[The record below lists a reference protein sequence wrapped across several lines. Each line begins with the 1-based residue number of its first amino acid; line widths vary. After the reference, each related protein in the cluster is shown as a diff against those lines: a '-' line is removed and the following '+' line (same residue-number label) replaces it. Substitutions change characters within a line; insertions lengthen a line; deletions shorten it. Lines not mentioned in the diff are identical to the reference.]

1 MKSKQNISIIVGII
15 IALIIITSVTISNPQ
30 LIDRAFYRMGF
41 QEQVCSPIV
50 DERFQSENITNIAAV
65 GDFGITE
72 NSVKTLKNIQSSNPE
87 VILIAGDL
95 GQSTAKE
102 WIELSEFMDKDKMYI
117 ALGDSDLVERNDY
130 LKHSGLNNDYYSFDY
145 QNIHFL
151 AISTNEEKN
160 DELGIISDT
169 IQLDFIRADLNNAA
183 DNPRTDWLIVF
194 LHHPMYTSTPNL
206 YSMDL
211 RNLLQPTFDLYG
223 VDLVING
230 HKHAYERTNP
240 VIFNSIVTD
249 SENCSYDAPDGQIYL
264 TVGTGGHSHS
274 IFKQKQAWSVIQNHN
289 DYGFLNVKLLND
301 GKTLYGE
308 FVSNTG
314 KVMDVFQI
322 NLNNNSIKHVEGEN

>member
-41 QEQVCSPIV
+41 QEQVCLPIV

-130 LKHSGLNNDYYSFDY
+130 LKHSGLNDDYYSFDY
-145 QNIHFL
+145 QNMHFL

-169 IQLDFIRADLNNAA
+169 IQLDFIRADLSNAA

-194 LHHPMYTSTPNL
+194 LHHPMYTSEPNP

-211 RNLLQPTFDLYG
+211 RSLLQPTFDLYG

-240 VIFNSIVTD
+240 VTFNGVITD
-249 SENCSYDAPDGQIYL
+249 NENCSYDDPNGQIYL

-274 IFKQKQAWSVIQNHN
+274 QFKQKQPWSVIQNHN
-289 DYGFLNVKLLND
+289 DYGFLNIKLVND

-308 FVSNTG
+308 FISNNG
-314 KVMDVFQI
+314 KVMDAFQI
-322 NLNNNSIKHVEGEN
+322 KSDNNIGSEE